1 MTTLEEKQTHLR
13 ELGNQRPIPR
23 NHIMYL
29 MHLQREYNFN
39 PTVVYDV
46 GACVL
51 HWTNEARLIWPTTD
65 FVAFEAMDASEFLF
79 KEQGLK
85 YNIGVC
91 SDVSGK
97 EVDFYQNDYHPGGNS
112 YYKEN
117 PEILAAINYTE
128 VFNES
133 HRRRLTT
140 VTLDDVRRQKS
151 FPMPQLIKMDVQGAE
166 LDVLKGAVETLQSVE
181 HVILELQIVE
191 YNKGAPLRDTVI
203 EYMNSIGFECMG
215 LFSNNGPDGDYHF
228 VKR

>member
-1 MTTLEEKQTHLR
+1 MTTLEEKQTRLR
-13 ELGNQRPIPR
+13 ELGSQRLMPWD
-23 NHIMYL
+23 HVKYLMYL
-29 MHLQREYNFN
+29 QRKYNFN
-39 PTVVYDV
+39 PDVVYDV

-51 HWTNEARLIWPTTD
+51 HWTNEARQIWPTTD
-65 FVAFEAMDASEFLF
+65 FVVFEAMDTSEFLF

-117 PEILAAINYTE
+117 EAVNPKAPDY
-128 VFNES
+128 FNES
-133 HRRRLTT
+133 HRRRLIT

-166 LDVLKGAVETLQSVE
+166 LDVLKGAVETLQSVQ
-181 HVILELQIVE
+181 HIILELQIVE
-191 YNKGAPLRDTVI
+191 YNKGAPLRDIVI